1 MLIDPIRIIEI
12 HSYRLVTLEKRVV
25 SMNGKIMGASVIA
38 IGLMLSACDA
48 SKKEQ
53 TDQSYDKPE
62 TSGLKTEHAEVLPY
76 LNIQE
81 QDAKIALPFCET
93 KNCIDVSI
101 QSVHTADAWLNDWIN
116 KSQALV
122 IQDQIGLKQDMSL
135 QQAINAYVKKSDAW
149 QAEFSKNKAYEL
161 AMYTRIAYQRNQY
174 VLMQLGVDTN
184 QEGIKVKE
192 RYYFFVADRKKQKA
206 VTLLELIDPKQQNTM
221 NNLVQQAYQ
230 KWLKEQT
237 TEVKK
242 HAPKKLY
249 WGQADWFFDQ
259 EGVGLHYRTHE
270 IVKDGTQLDI
280 YLTKQQTKQI
290 LKADA
295 YQHMF

>member
-1 MLIDPIRIIEI
+1 MN
-12 HSYRLVTLEKRVV
+12 YFKKRVV
-25 SMNGKIMGASVIA
+25 SMNGKIVGASVIA
-38 IGLMLSACDA
+38 IGLILSACDA

-53 TDQSYDKPE
+53 PDPSHEKSE
-62 TSGLKTEHAEVLPY
+62 ISVLKTEQAEVLPY

-93 KNCIDVSI
+93 KNCIDLSI
-101 QSVHTADAWLNDWIN
+101 QTVHTEDAWLNDWIA

-122 IQDQIGLKQDMSL
+122 IQDQIGMKQDMSL

-161 AMYTRIAYQRNQY
+161 SMYTRIAYQRNQY
-174 VLMQLGVDTN
+174 VLMQLGVDSN

-206 VTLLELIDPKQQNTM
+206 VTLLDVVEPKQQNSM
-221 NNLVQQAYQ
+221 NSIVQQAYQ

-237 TEVKK
+237 AEVKQK
-242 HAPKKLY
+242 APKKLY

-259 EGVGLHYRTHE
+259 EGIGLHYRTHE
-270 IVKDGTQLDI
+270 IIADGAQLDI
-280 YLTKQQTKQI
+280 YLTKEQTQQL
-290 LKADA
+290 LKVDV